1 MTFKVRVI
9 LENEVSFT
17 SESEQNEL
25 LEKIDS
31 VSFTA
36 PTFVGIKS
44 KNKKHVVITTR
55 VTDIDISNLNDI
67 GQAVADYF
75 DTEYEN
81 VRVNSN

>member
-9 LENEVSFT
+9 LEQEVSFN

-36 PTFVGIKS
+36 PTFVGIS
-44 KNKKHVVITTR
+44 SRNKKHVVITTR
-55 VTDIDISNLNDI
+55 ITDIDIRNLDEI
-67 GQAVADYF
+67 GQVVADYF
-75 DTEYEN
+75 DTEYQN
-81 VRVNSN
+81 VRVNNN